1 MLGIRPKYLSTS
13 DIARSF
19 KNLIPVDGF
28 DETIKISCPFDCQKT
43 LRSLIVRFDGSWKC
57 YLCGNWGFTNFFEI
71 FFKNKGS
78 FKNIYTN
85 ICIEKYMLENDHIK
99 DYLLPDNFKKN
110 YVTWKN
116 QIKGLNQ
123 QAVDFLESKGVS
135 VPLAI
140 NYGLGFKKKF
150 EPFYINNINKMI
162 GFDDPKIIIP
172 QTNLDNEVV
181 NLSSNSI
188 QPNFESEN
196 NYLPLQISNFNS
208 KAYLMD
214 GEPLHICE
222 NIFDAFS
229 LISSGINRVIA
240 TFGLENFRWDWVKRS
255 EKNILLV
262 FKNNSI
268 ESEIILK
275 FLGKCKE
282 KKIKVFRVTT
292 KKFGGKVSL
301 NDAYLS
307 GTFGAKFHET

>member
-1 MLGIRPKYLSTS
+1 M
-13 DIARSF
+13 
-19 KNLIPVDGF
+19 
-28 DETIKISCPFDCQKT
+28 
-43 LRSLIVRFDGSWKC
+43 
-57 YLCGNWGFTNFFEI
+57 
-71 FFKNKGS
+71 
-78 FKNIYTN
+78 
-85 ICIEKYMLENDHIK
+85 H
-99 DYLLPDNFKKN
+99 NFKKN

-208 KAYLMD
+208 KQRLK
-214 GEPLHICE
+214 
-222 NIFDAFS
+222 
-229 LISSGINRVIA
+229 NR
-240 TFGLENFRWDWVKRS
+240 
-255 EKNILLV
+255 LV
-262 FKNNSI
+262 GSQSVCQI
-268 ESEIILK
+268 PESTLSQNRKALK
-275 FLGKCKE
+275 FL
-282 KKIKVFRVTT
+282 
-292 KKFGGKVSL
+292 S
-301 NDAYLS
+301 
-307 GTFGAKFHET
+307 